1 MHILLSKMR
10 LNHGLYSSI
19 FQHNY
24 SILRNYEAT
33 VLNVTN
39 FSLYTEPGFAS
50 CNKDIL
56 CKNLRGQE
64 GTDPSK

>member
-1 MHILLSKMR
+1 MDFTHQYFNIIILFS
-10 LNHGLYSSI
+10 
-19 FQHNY
+19 
-24 SILRNYEAT
+24 NYEAT